1 MPTWNAEK
9 LLGRLTSEPQRTA
22 FRLACQV
29 VPRVVAAVLPIEVA
43 RLGPARIP
51 RIFSN
56 QLQPLDPLL
65 NEDLLMLYGRSEQ
78 VLANRFAFLNRPQT
92 FDEGIDWEPA
102 ESQAWLAELHAFD
115 YALDLALTHRISGEE
130 KYARHLRYV
139 IAHWIAENPPFQSPG
154 WSLDALARRVRNWI
168 LAADLA
174 RTAWETESEFR
185 RVAGESLAFQ
195 CLYLHSSLP
204 GRLDDL
210 SAFDF
215 IRALL
220 LASRVFSGGRTSEF
234 RETAFALLASAVTA
248 RAHQDGAWAGSGP
261 ALRLGLAATLL
272 DWLIAD
278 PGSPE
283 SHFIVGSLREVLDDV
298 EAYLLPDGNLSL
310 VGHATREDLGSVAA
324 LAAALLMEPKWKS
337 VAANFG
343 ILPYLLLGEEGRRRF
358 HSLPNAAPEPACA
371 GKPDHRPFGRAGCF
385 RLSGAV
391 GSALLISS
399 GHPNARGGHAD
410 HLSFELV
417 IRGQRIIVDG
427 GVYAP
432 EGEPEEEYFAAAS
445 AHNLLLINRKSPDYS
460 SAAGRVEAPEGWVA
474 ATRHAGVRMEDA
486 GYASLGVLH
495 TRAWFRLSSLGWLI
509 VDRLDGGRPRDV
521 TCLLHFYPTFQIQ
534 LGPDRALVRS
544 RAETVT
550 VIPIGTSIATMQAS
564 RGDQGKFPGW
574 YAPRPGLKYP
584 SSVLAL
590 KWSSPTLPWVGA
602 QLIVPGDHPDLTA
615 RLIAV
620 HAERIELE
628 IAGERLLLPA

>member
-1 MPTWNAEK
+1 MATLDSKKTLE
-9 LLGRLTSEPQRTA
+9 RLTSETQRTA

-29 VPRVVAAVLPIEVA
+29 VPRVVAAVLSMEVA

-56 QLQPLDPLL
+56 QLQPLDPSL
-65 NEDLLMLYGRSEQ
+65 NEDLLTLYGRSEQ
-78 VLANRFAFLNRPQT
+78 VLANRFAFLNRLQT

-102 ESQAWLAELHAFD
+102 ESPAWQAELHAFD

-154 WSLDALARRVRNWI
+154 WSLGALARRVRNWI

-174 RTAWETESEFR
+174 RTAWETESEFG
-185 RVAGESLAFQ
+185 RVVGESLAFQ

-204 GRLDDL
+204 GRLEDL
-210 SAFDF
+210 SAFDS

-220 LASRVFSGGRTSEF
+220 FASRVFGGGRSSEF
-234 RETAFALLASAVTA
+234 RETAFALLVRAVAA
-248 RAHQDGAWAGSGP
+248 RARQDGAWTGSGP

-272 DWLIAD
+272 DWLIAH

-283 SHFIVGSLREVLDDV
+283 SHFILGSLREVLDDV
-298 EAYLLPDGNLSL
+298 DAYLLPDGNPSL
-310 VGHATREDLGSVAA
+310 FGPPTREDLGSVAA
-324 LAAALLMEPKWKS
+324 LAAVLLMEPKWKS
-337 VAANFG
+337 VATNFG

-358 HSLPNAAPEPACA
+358 HSLPNAAPKPACA
-371 GKPDHRPFGRAGCF
+371 GKPDYRPFGRAGCF
-385 RLSGAV
+385 RLSGADA
-391 GSALLISS
+391 SALLISS
-399 GHPNARGGHAD
+399 GQPNTRGGHAD

-417 IRGQRIIVDG
+417 IRGQRTIVDAG
-427 GVYAP
+427 AYAP
-432 EGEPEEEYFAAAS
+432 EGEPEEEYFAAAP
-445 AHNLLLINRKSPDYS
+445 AHNLLLIDRKPPDYPL
-460 SAAGRVEAPEGWVA
+460 AAGQGEAPEGWQA
-474 ATRHAGVRMEDA
+474 AHLAGVRIEDA
-486 GYASLGVLH
+486 GYASLGVRH
-495 TRAWFRLSSLGWLI
+495 TRAWFRLSGLRWLI
-509 VDRLDGGRPRDV
+509 VDRLDGSRPCEV

-550 VIPIGTSIATMQAS
+550 VISIGTSTATMQAS
-564 RGDQGKFPGW
+564 RGDQGEFPGW

-602 QLIVPGDHPDLTA
+602 QVIAPGDHPELIA

-628 IAGERLLLPA
+628 VGGERLLLPA